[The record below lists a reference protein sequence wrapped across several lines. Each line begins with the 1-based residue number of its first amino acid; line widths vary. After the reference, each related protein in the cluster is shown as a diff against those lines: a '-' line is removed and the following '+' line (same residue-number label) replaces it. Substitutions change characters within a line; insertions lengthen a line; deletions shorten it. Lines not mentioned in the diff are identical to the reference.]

1 MIAKLRGLLDS
12 IEDGRIVVDI
22 QGVGYL
28 VQCSNRTI
36 AGLPR
41 VGESVSLLIET
52 VVKEDDIRL
61 FGFESAEEREWFR
74 LLQTVQAVGARV
86 ALAIMA
92 TMSITELAEAIMA
105 QDRASLTRAPGVGPR
120 LADRIL
126 SELKNKVPALDAAP
140 GAVQAAIP
148 GRGAQGDAISA
159 LVNLGYRRAEAL
171 GAISSASK
179 SLGDEA
185 PIDALI
191 TAGLKELAQ

>member
-1 MIAKLRGLLDS
+1 MIAKLRGLIDS
-12 IEDGRIVVDI
+12 IEDGQIVVDI

-28 VQCSNRTI
+28 VQCSSRTI
-36 AGLPR
+36 AGLPGMGKP
-41 VGESVSLLIET
+41 VTLLIET
-52 VVKEDDIRL
+52 VVREDDIRL
-61 FGFESAEEREWFR
+61 FGFENAEEREWFR

-92 TMSITELAEAIMA
+92 TMSVSDLAEAIMA
-105 QDRASLTRAPGVGPR
+105 QDKASLTRAPGVGPR

-126 SELKNKVPALDAAP
+126 SELKNKVPTLDVRP
-140 GAVQAAIP
+140 GAAQS
-148 GRGAQGDAISA
+148 GDSGKGAQGDAISA
-159 LVNLGYRRAEAL
+159 LVNLGYRRAEAF
-171 GAISSASK
+171 GAISTASK